1 MSTTTAGPLPAARN
15 TSLWV
20 IFAVSFSHFLNDLMQ
35 SLLPAVYPLL
45 RDLYALDF
53 TQIGLITLVN
63 QLTAS
68 FLQPLVGHYTDKHPK
83 PYSLPIAMCFTL
95 CGLLLLANAASFPAL
110 LVSAALVGVGSAIF
124 HPEASRVAR
133 MASGGKLGFA
143 QSLFQVGG
151 NIGTAIGPLMAAF
164 IIIPRGQGT
173 VSWYALVALTAI
185 VVLWAVGRW
194 YADQNRTAKPSARPA
209 RAPGI
214 SNRKLVWIFTILGLL
229 IVSKNVYMAS
239 MTSFYAFFLID
250 RFALSASQAQIYLFV
265 FLGAAAAGTF
275 IGGPVGDRVGRKA
288 VIWVS
293 ILGPLPFTLALPY
306 AGLEMSVVLTGI
318 IGFVLASAFSAIV
331 VYAQE
336 LLPGRVGMIAG
347 LMFGTAFGA
356 GALGA
361 AAMGM
366 LADMTSIFFVFQ
378 LCAFLPAIG
387 LLTVFLPN
395 TKDGYGL

>member
-1 MSTTTAGPLPAARN
+1 
-15 TSLWV
+15 
-20 IFAVSFSHFLNDLMQ
+20 MQ
-35 SLLPAVYPLL
+35 ALLPAVYPLL
-45 RDLYALDF
+45 RELYALDF

-68 FLQPLVGHYTDKHPK
+68 FLQPLVGYYTDKHPK
-83 PYSLPIAMCFTL
+83 PYSLPVAMCFTL
-95 CGLLLLANAASFPAL
+95 SGLLLLANASSFPVILIAGAL
-110 LVSAALVGVGSAIF
+110 IGVGSAIF

-133 MASGGKLGFA
+133 MASGGRLGFA

-151 NIGTAIGPLMAAF
+151 NVGTAIGPLMAAF

-185 VVLWAVGRW
+185 AVLWVVGRW
-194 YADQNRTAKPSARPA
+194 YAAQNRTTTPAPVPA
-209 RAPGI
+209 RDPEM
-214 SNRKLVWIFTILGLL
+214 SRNRLFWIFVILGLL
-229 IVSKNVYMAS
+229 VVSKNVYMAS
-239 MTSFYAFFLID
+239 MTSFYAFFLIEK
-250 RFALSASQAQIYLFV
+250 FALSASQAQVYLFV

-275 IGGPVGDRVGRKA
+275 IGGPIGDRIGRKA

-306 AGLEMSVVLTGI
+306 AGLEASIVLTGI

-336 LLPGRVGMIAG
+336 LMPGRVGMIAG

-361 AAMGM
+361 ALMGVI
-366 LADMTSIFFVFQ
+366 ADMTSIIFVFQ
-378 LCAFLPAIG
+378 ISSFLPAIG
-387 LLTVFLPN
+387 LLTVFLPRSRE
-395 TKDGYGL
+395 

>member
-1 MSTTTAGPLPAARN
+1 MSTTTAGPVPAARS

-35 SLLPAVYPLL
+35 ALLPAVYPLL

-53 TQIGLITLVN
+53 TQVGLITLTH

-68 FLQPLVGHYTDKHPK
+68 FLQPLVGFYTDKHPQ

-95 CGLLLLANAASFPAL
+95 CGLLLLANADTYPAL
-110 LVSAALVGVGSAIF
+110 LSSAALIGVGSAIF

-151 NIGTAIGPLMAAF
+151 NIGTALGPLMAAF

-185 VVLWAVGRW
+185 AVLWAVGRW
-194 YADQNRTAKPSARPA
+194 YATQNRISKAAPRPA
-209 RAPGI
+209 RDPSI
-214 SNRKLVWIFTILGLL
+214 SQRHLFWIFMILGLL
-229 IVSKNVYMAS
+229 VISKNVYMAS
-239 MTSFYAFFLID
+239 MTSFYAFFLIEK
-250 RFALSASQAQIYLFV
+250 FALTASQAQVYLFV

-275 IGGPVGDRVGRKA
+275 IGGPIGDRIGRKA

-293 ILGPLPFTLALPY
+293 ILGPLPFTLVLPY
-306 AGLEMSVVLTGI
+306 AGLELSIALTAI

-361 AAMGM
+361 ATMGVI
-366 LADMTSIFFVFQ
+366 ADQTSIIFVFQ

-387 LLTVFLPN
+387 LLTIFLPD
-395 TKDGYGL
+395 TKV

>member
-1 MSTTTAGPLPAARN
+1 MSTTTAGPVPAARN

-35 SLLPAVYPLL
+35 ALLPAVYPLL
-45 RDLYALDF
+45 RDVYALDF

-68 FLQPLVGHYTDKHPK
+68 FLQPLVGYYTDKHPR

-95 CGLLLLANAASFPAL
+95 CGLLLLANASSFPAI
-110 LVSAALVGVGSAIF
+110 LVSGALIGVGSAIF
-124 HPEASRVAR
+124 HPESSRVAR
-133 MASGGKLGFA
+133 MASGGRLGFA

-173 VSWYALVALTAI
+173 VSWYAGVALVAIA
-185 VVLWAVGRW
+185 VLWAVGRW
-194 YADQNRTAKPSARPA
+194 YAGQNRIAKPTV
-209 RAPGI
+209 APRRSIDI
-214 SNRKLVWIFTILGLL
+214 SRRKLFWIFLVLGLL
-229 IVSKNVYMAS
+229 VVSKNVYMAS
-239 MTSFYAFFLID
+239 MTSFYAFFLIEK
-250 RFALSASQAQIYLFV
+250 FALTASQAQVYLFV

-275 IGGPVGDRVGRKA
+275 LGGPIGDRVGRKI

-306 AGLEMSVVLTGI
+306 AGLEVSIVLTGI
-318 IGFVLASAFSAIV
+318 IGFVMASAFSAIV
-331 VYAQE
+331 VYGQE
-336 LLPGRVGMIAG
+336 LAPSRVGTIAG
-347 LMFGTAFGA
+347 LMFGAAFGA

-361 AAMGM
+361 ALMGII
-366 LADMTSIFFVFQ
+366 ADQTSIIFVFQ
-378 LCAFLPAIG
+378 LCSFLPAIG
-387 LLTVFLPN
+387 LLTVFLPRTN
-395 TKDGYGL
+395 V

>member
-1 MSTTTAGPLPAARN
+1 MSTTTAGPVPAARN
-15 TSLWV
+15 NSIWV

-63 QLTAS
+63 QMTAS
-68 FLQPLVGHYTDKHPK
+68 FLQPWIGYYTDKHPK
-83 PYSLPIAMCFTL
+83 PYSLPAAMCFTL
-95 CGLLLLANAASFPAL
+95 CGLLLLANASTFPAL
-110 LVSAALVGVGSAIF
+110 MAAAALIGVGSAIF

-133 MASGGKLGFA
+133 MASNGRLGFA

-173 VSWYALVALTAI
+173 VSWYAIVALTAI

-194 YADQNRTAKPSARPA
+194 YAGQNRLAKK
-209 RAPGI
+209 APVAVRDPGL
-214 SNRKLVWIFTILGLL
+214 SRRRLIFTFIVLMLL
-229 IVSKNVYMAS
+229 ICSKNVYMAS

-250 RFALSASQAQIYLFV
+250 KFALSASQAQVYLFV

-275 IGGPVGDRVGRKA
+275 IGGPVGDRIGRKV

-293 ILGPLPFTLALPY
+293 VLGPLPFTLALPY
-306 AGLEMSVVLTGI
+306 AGLEASIILTGI
-318 IGFVLASAFSAIV
+318 IGLIMASAFSTIV
-331 VYAQE
+331 VFAQE
-336 LLPGRVGMIAG
+336 LMPGRVGTIAG
-347 LMFGTAFGA
+347 LMFGVSFGA

-361 AAMGM
+361 ATMGVI
-366 LADMTSIFFVFQ
+366 ADWTSIATVFQ
-378 LCAFLPAIG
+378 ICSFLPAIG
-387 LLTVFLPN
+387 LLAAFLPR
-395 TKDGYGL
+395 TKS

>member
-1 MSTTTAGPLPAARN
+1 MSTTTAGPVPATRN

-35 SLLPAVYPLL
+35 ALLPAVYPLL

-95 CGLLLLANAASFPAL
+95 CGLLLLANASSFVAI
-110 LVSAALVGVGSAIF
+110 LVAAALIGVGSAIF

-133 MASGGKLGFA
+133 MASGGRLGFA

-185 VVLWAVGRW
+185 VVLWAVGNW
-194 YADQNRTAKPSARPA
+194 YANQNRSAPKASAVA
-209 RAPGI
+209 RGPVI
-214 SNRKLVWIFTILGLL
+214 SRRRLFWTFLIIGLL
-229 IVSKNVYMAS
+229 VMSKNVYMAS
-239 MTSFYAFFLID
+239 MTSFYAFFLIEK
-250 RFALSASQAQIYLFV
+250 FALTASQAQVYLFV

-275 IGGPVGDRVGRKA
+275 LGGPIGDRVGRKT

-306 AGLEMSVVLTGI
+306 AGLEASVVLTGI

-336 LLPGRVGMIAG
+336 LVPGRVGMIAG

-361 AAMGM
+361 AAMG
-366 LADMTSIFFVFQ
+366 LVADRTSIIFVFQ
-378 LCAFLPAIG
+378 ICSFLPAIG
-387 LLTVFLPN
+387 LLTAFLPRTN
-395 TKDGYGL
+395 V

>member
-1 MSTTTAGPLPAARN
+1 MSTTTAGPVPAARN
-15 TSLWV
+15 NSLWV

-35 SLLPAVYPLL
+35 ALLPAVYPLL
-45 RDLYALDF
+45 RDLYTLDF

-68 FLQPLVGHYTDKHPK
+68 FLQPLVGHYTDKRPM
-83 PYSLPIAMCFTL
+83 PYSLPVAMCFTL
-95 CGLLLLANAASFPAL
+95 CGLLLLANASNFPAIL
-110 LVSAALVGVGSAIF
+110 ASAALIGVGSAIF

-133 MASGGKLGFA
+133 MASGGRLGFA

-194 YADQNRTAKPSARPA
+194 YSGQNRIAKPAAVAVRDPS
-209 RAPGI
+209 I
-214 SNRKLVWIFTILGLL
+214 SRRRLFWIFVILGLL
-229 IVSKNVYMAS
+229 VVSKNIYMAS
-239 MTSFYAFFLID
+239 MTSFYAFFLIEK
-250 RFALSASQAQIYLFV
+250 FALSASQAQIYLFV

-275 IGGPVGDRVGRKA
+275 LGGPIGDKVGRKS

-306 AGLEMSVVLTGI
+306 AGLEASVVLTGI

-347 LMFGTAFGA
+347 LMFGAAFGA

-366 LADMTSIFFVFQ
+366 IADGTSIIFVFQ
-378 LCAFLPAIG
+378 LCSFLPAIG
-387 LLTVFLPN
+387 LLTVFLPRTN
-395 TKDGYGL
+395 A

>member
-1 MSTTTAGPLPAARN
+1 MSTTTAGPVPATRN

-35 SLLPAVYPLL
+35 ALLPAVYPLL

-95 CGLLLLANAASFPAL
+95 CGLLLLANASSFVAIL
-110 LVSAALVGVGSAIF
+110 ASAALIGVGSAIF

-133 MASGGKLGFA
+133 MASGGRLGFA

-185 VVLWAVGRW
+185 VVLWAVGNW
-194 YADQNRTAKPSARPA
+194 YANQNRSAPKTSAVA
-209 RAPGI
+209 RGPVI
-214 SNRKLVWIFTILGLL
+214 SRRRLFWTFLIIGLL
-229 IVSKNVYMAS
+229 VMSKNVYMAS
-239 MTSFYAFFLID
+239 MTSFYAFFLIEK
-250 RFALSASQAQIYLFV
+250 FALTASQAQVYLFV

-275 IGGPVGDRVGRKA
+275 LGGPIGDRVGRKT

-306 AGLEMSVVLTGI
+306 AGLEASVVLTGI

-336 LLPGRVGMIAG
+336 LVPGRVGMIAG

-361 AAMGM
+361 AAMG
-366 LADMTSIFFVFQ
+366 LVADRTSIIFVFQ
-378 LCAFLPAIG
+378 ICSFLPAIG
-387 LLTVFLPN
+387 LLTAFLPRTN
-395 TKDGYGL
+395 V